1 MAKKLMIFPSARSRY
16 LTDQGMKTMY
26 YTLLILAAL
35 MVLQNWYLYS
45 FMHGI
50 KLVLMIVLSI
60 VATREV
66 EILFYSHDKDIERAQ
81 SKELITKSYP
91 EVTALLFALILPV
104 GTPLWLTVIGAI
116 LATVVGK
123 LLFGG
128 YHHMV
133 FHTSL
138 VGFLF
143 VTLGWDG
150 LSINAN
156 FANSFDNYLLKL
168 LFDNNFF
175 NNTLSIGSAFSSD
188 APLFL
193 SSLGAGGDSVYSLFD
208 MMFGLAPGILGIGIV
223 MLGMFG
229 FLVYKKAINWITT
242 TSMIG
247 SLLVISFIIALFN
260 GYNVVYYPLFQ
271 LFGGMFLFVAIFFAS
286 DPITTPI
293 PTIGKVIFGILV
305 GAITMFIR
313 NGDTF
318 MNGTY
323 IQGVV
328 FAVLFMSMLTPML
341 NVELGKKKKKVVKKD
356 PTPTAKAGV

>member
-1 MAKKLMIFPSARSRY
+1 
-16 LTDQGMKTMY
+16 
-26 YTLLILAAL
+26 
-35 MVLQNWYLYS
+35 
-45 FMHGI
+45 MHGI

-60 VATREV
+60 IATREV
-66 EILFYSHDKDIERAQ
+66 EILFYSHDRDIDRAQ

-91 EVTALLFALILPV
+91 EVTALLFALLLPV
-104 GTPLWLTVIGAI
+104 GTPLWLTVIGAV

-150 LSINAN
+150 LSVNAD

-168 LFDNNFF
+168 VFDNNFF
-175 NNTLSIGSAFSSD
+175 ND
-188 APLFL
+188 FL
-193 SSLGAGGDSVYSLFD
+193 SLGNLFPPDSVLVLALDGSSVDSGFTMFD

-247 SLLVISFIIALFN
+247 SLLVISFIIAAIN
-260 GYNVVYYPLFQ
+260 GYNVVYYPMFQ
-271 LFGGMFLFVAIFFAS
+271 LFGGMFLFVAIFLAS

-293 PTIGKVIFGILV
+293 PTVGKVIFGVLV

-313 NGDTF
+313 NGEQF

-323 IQGVV
+323 VQGVV

-341 NVELGKKKKKVVKKD
+341 NVEFGKKKKKIPKKD
-356 PTPTAKAGV
+356 PVPTEKVGA

>member
-16 LTDQGMKTMY
+16 LSDKGMKTMF
-26 YTLLILAAL
+26 YTLLLLAAL

-45 FMHGI
+45 FMHGV
-50 KLVLMIVLSI
+50 KLILMVVLSI
-60 VATREV
+60 VVTKEV
-66 EILFYSHDKDIERAQ
+66 EILFYSHDKDIDRAQ
-81 SKELITKSYP
+81 SKELIAKSYP
-91 EVTALLFALILPV
+91 EVTALLFALLLPV

-128 YHHMV
+128 FHHMV

-143 VTLGWDG
+143 VTLGWNG
-150 LSINAN
+150 LSINAE

-168 LFDNNFF
+168 LFDNDFF
-175 NNTLSIGSAFSSD
+175 NNILSIGNAFLPSD
-188 APLFL
+188 PLAL
-193 SSLGAGGDSVYSLFD
+193 SS
-208 MMFGLAPGILGIGIV
+208 FGSYDVASMIFGIAPGILGIGIV
-223 MLGMFG
+223 MIGMF
-229 FLVYKKAINWITT
+229 FYLVYNKVINWITT

-247 SLLVISFIIALFN
+247 TLLVISIIIALVN
-260 GYNVVYYPLFQ
+260 GYNPIEYPLHQ
-271 LFGGMFLFVAIFFAS
+271 LFGGMFLFVAIFLAS

-293 PTIGKVIFGILV
+293 PTKGKVIYGVLV
-305 GAITMFIR
+305 GALTMFMR
-313 NGDTF
+313 NGDNF
-318 MNGTY
+318 QNGTY
-323 IQGVV
+323 IQAVV

-356 PTPTAKAGV
+356 PVPPVKVGA